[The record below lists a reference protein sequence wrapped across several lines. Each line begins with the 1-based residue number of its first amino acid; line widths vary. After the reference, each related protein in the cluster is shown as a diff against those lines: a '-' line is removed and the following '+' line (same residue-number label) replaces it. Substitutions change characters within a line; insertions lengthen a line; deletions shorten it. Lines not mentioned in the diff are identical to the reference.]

1 MTIKKRT
8 GTPADSEAG
17 SEAGSWQGV
26 DDRTL
31 TLSRVLVNLEEHF
44 DLNEATS
51 GTDPASDPAAPKQ
64 ITDVLAPQIRQ
75 ELRLR
80 INSLNLLTTAA
91 QTEVPHPHPSTVST
105 NPHTSHPLFL
115 SPKSPPFVLCAQT
128 VTIQFTR
135 MFNLQK

>member
-44 DLNEATS
+44 DQNEATS
-51 GTDPASDPAAPKQ
+51 GTDPAPDPAAPKQ
-64 ITDVLAPQIRQ
+64 ITDVLAPQISGGPNCASTSTCSTPS
-75 ELRLR
+75 LRFPPYLY
-80 INSLNLLTTAA
+80 TA
-91 QTEVPHPHPSTVST
+91 STH
-105 NPHTSHPLFL
+105 PHTSPPLCL
-115 SPKSPPFVLCAQT
+115 SPKSSLKSSLFVLGALT
-128 VTIQFTR
+128 
-135 MFNLQK
+135 L